1 MPELEN
7 QGAVENAQGQEVQ
20 TQPVE
25 NTTTPEPTKEQISKA
40 LGITTEQYEAF
51 NRFTSSNGVFDKVFD
66 KMKQTITNPQK
77 QEAQPVATSQ
87 PVSEPV
93 AEKVAAEPAKEA
105 YKMPDGYISQA
116 ELNTRRYFNDLANSE
131 EYKNIADE
139 IKNGDI
145 IKTLSNF
152 DVNIS
157 DEQGNINDTK
167 IRNFL
172 SLYAKTKPAVQP
184 SEVASSNAPTVDL
197 VQTGEDGE
205 ITSKEMAESIV
216 RQNMELKQM
225 GKTHPSI
232 DKALEYLK
240 QNVYN

>member
-7 QGAVENAQGQEVQ
+7 QGAVENAQGQEAQ

-25 NTTTPEPTKEQISKA
+25 NTTAPEPTKEQISKA

-51 NRFTSSNGVFDKVFD
+51 NRFTSSNGGFDKVFD

-77 QEAQPVATSQ
+77 QETQPVVTSQ

-93 AEKVAAEPAKEA
+93 AEKVVAEPAKET

-197 VQTGEDGE
+197 VQTGENGE
-205 ITSKEMAESIV
+205 VTSKEMAESIV
-216 RQNMELKQM
+216 RQNIELKQM

>member
-7 QGAVENAQGQEVQ
+7 QGAVENAQNQEAQ
-20 TQPVE
+20 AQPVE
-25 NTTTPEPTKEQISKA
+25 NTTAPEPTKEQISKA

-51 NRFTSSNGVFDKVFD
+51 NRFTSSNGGFDKVFD

-77 QEAQPVATSQ
+77 QETQPVVTSQ

-93 AEKVAAEPAKEA
+93 VEKVAAEPAKEA

-197 VQTGEDGE
+197 VQTGENGE
-205 ITSKEMAESIV
+205 VTSKEMAESIV
-216 RQNMELKQM
+216 RQNIELKQM

-240 QNVYN
+240 NNVYN